1 MKKVFIGVGHGGK
14 DSGAVA
20 NGLLEKNINLKIAL
34 ACKAE
39 LEKNGVS
46 VGISRTKDENCGLAA
61 EIKRCNNFCP
71 DFAVEIHNNS
81 GGGDGAEIY
90 HALKGGKGKELA
102 ENIMSEIVKLG
113 QNSRGLKTKRNKLG
127 RDYFG
132 WIRKTKAPAA
142 LVECAF
148 LDSNDCKIIDTAEKQ
163 NAMGIAI
170 AHGVLK
176 TLGVA
181 IKSQSEANNNAQTKP
196 QNKPT
201 SASPSKTSP
210 SKTTGSAVNSVV
222 LKWQKAAIADGYKF
236 PKSGA
241 DGKWGSECVSVAQK
255 AICKKSVFYKNK
267 NLTKIIQKKVGVTA
281 DGKFGN
287 NTRNA
292 VIKWQKANGL
302 TADGCVG
309 INTWKKILG
318 V

>member
-20 NGLLEKNINLKIAL
+20 NGLLEKNVNLKIAL

-90 HALKGGKGKELA
+90 HALKGGNGKELA

-163 NAMGIAI
+163 NAMGIAV
-170 AHGVLK
+170 AKGVLK
-176 TLGVA
+176 TLN
-181 IKSQSEANNNAQTKP
+181 IKQSATKP
-196 QNKPT
+196 EAKPAVKPSQKPAEKPKTYAAKNKYPLYKVT
-201 SASPSKTSP
+201 GIWCNIRKGPGTNYKKCGRVTKGQVFTITEIKNGKGSKS
-210 SKTTGSAVNSVV
+210 GWGR
-222 LKWQKAAIADGYKF
+222 L
-236 PKSGA
+236 KSGA
-241 DGKWGSECVSVAQK
+241 GWVSLD
-255 AICKKSVFYKNK
+255 FF
-267 NLTKIIQKKVGVTA
+267 KKV
-281 DGKFGN
+281 N
-287 NTRNA
+287 
-292 VIKWQKANGL
+292 
-302 TADGCVG
+302 
-309 INTWKKILG
+309 
-318 V
+318 